1 MILYFSGTG
10 NSRYVAEQLGR
21 LLGDDVCRLLSVR
34 GLCDA
39 ERVIWV
45 FPTYSWGVPPVV
57 KQCMSGIQ
65 FKPGSKHF
73 LVTTCGDD
81 IGNCHKMWR
90 KLISDKGSTAVS
102 SFSVQMPNTYVF
114 MKGFDVDSK
123 EVESQKISSAKVRIA
138 EIAHKIQDGNEQ
150 IDDVV
155 RGSFPWIKTTI
166 IYPFFVRFYMNP
178 IGFQCGEKCVS
189 CGKCAKNCPLQNI
202 SMTNGKPEWG
212 SNCAFCLRCYH
223 VCPLHAIDYKNTA
236 ACKGQYLFPNGSCI

>member
-1 MILYFSGTG
+1 
-10 NSRYVAEQLGR
+10 
-21 LLGDDVCRLLSVR
+21 
-34 GLCDA
+34 
-39 ERVIWV
+39 
-45 FPTYSWGVPPVV
+45 
-57 KQCMSGIQ
+57 
-65 FKPGSKHF
+65 
-73 LVTTCGDD
+73 
-81 IGNCHKMWR
+81 
-90 KLISDKGSTAVS
+90 
-102 SFSVQMPNTYVF
+102 

-178 IGFQCGEKCVS
+178 IGFQYGEKCVS